1 MTNLIAL
8 LFIKKLNLLNPK
20 AARITGAIQGTSPK
34 KLLDKLGL
42 ETLKS
47 WTWLKKLCCMY
58 KIINI
63 GIPKYFTDLIP
74 EREIGYNIRKG
85 NKPFF

>member
-8 LFIKKLNLLNPK
+8 LFVKKLNLLNPK
-20 AARITGAIQGTSPK
+20 AARITGAIQGTSQK

-47 WTWLKKLCCMY
+47 
-58 KIINI
+58 
-63 GIPKYFTDLIP
+63 
-74 EREIGYNIRKG
+74 
-85 NKPFF
+85 